1 MPITDEV
8 RKYGETVLEQG
19 KVALDEARKPWYAV
33 VGAGEL
39 AASQLQQQLAQL
51 PAEVQ
56 ARIRKLQTGQF
67 DPAVVR
73 EAVENATA
81 EGLKAYGTYAAQAM
95 QTYETLAHRGEL
107 VVRRLRR
114 SPEVTETFAK
124 AQDLVAEAGQTV
136 AAAEE
141 KVTKPGPTTT
151 RKPAAARTTAK
162 TGEGK
167 TGTAKTGE
175 AKTAKTSTA
184 KATPSTARKA
194 PAKRTPKTS

>member
-33 VGAGEL
+33 VGASEL

-56 ARIRKLQTGQF
+56 ARIRKLQHGQF

-124 AQDLVAEAGQTV
+124 AQDLVAEAGQAV

-141 KVTKPGPTTT
+141 KVTEPGPTTT
-151 RKPAAARTTAK
+151 RTPAAARKATARSGEARTARTAK
-162 TGEGK
+162 AAK
-167 TGTAKTGE
+167 RDTAETD
-175 AKTAKTSTA
+175 TA
-184 KATPSTARKA
+184 KATTRKA
-194 PAKRTPKTS
+194 PAKRTPKTT

>member
-8 RKYGETVLEQG
+8 RKVGETVLEQG

-33 VGAGEL
+33 VGASEL
-39 AASQLQQQLAQL
+39 AASQLQQQLTQL

-56 ARIRKLQTGQF
+56 ARVRKLQTGQF

-81 EGLKAYGTYAAQAM
+81 EGLKAYGSYAAQARE
-95 QTYETLAHRGEL
+95 TYETLAHRGEL

-124 AQDLVAEAGQTV
+124 AQELVAEAGETV

-141 KVTKPGPTTT
+141 KVTEPGPATT
-151 RKPAAARTTAK
+151 RTPAAAKKTT
-162 TGEGK
+162 
-167 TGTAKTGE
+167 
-175 AKTAKTSTA
+175 
-184 KATPSTARKA
+184 TPR
-194 PAKRTPKTS
+194 KRTPKSS

>member
-8 RKYGETVLEQG
+8 RKVGESVLEQG

-33 VGAGEL
+33 VGASEL
-39 AASQLQQQLAQL
+39 AAGQLQQQLALL

-81 EGLKAYGTYAAQAM
+81 EGLKAYGTYAAQARE
-95 QTYETLAHRGEL
+95 TYETLAQRGEL

-114 SPEVTETFAK
+114 SPEVTETFEK
-124 AQDLVAEAGQTV
+124 AQHLVAEAGETV

-141 KVTKPGPTTT
+141 KVTEPGPVPT
-151 RKPAAARTTAK
+151 RTPAAAETA
-162 TGEGK
+162 
-167 TGTAKTGE
+167 A
-175 AKTAKTSTA
+175 
-184 KATPSTARKA
+184 PRKA
-194 PAKRTPKTS
+194 PAKRTPKSS

>member
-1 MPITDEV
+1 MPITDDV

-19 KVALDEARKPWYAV
+19 KVALEEARKPWYAA

-39 AASQLQQQLAQL
+39 AASQLQAQLTQL

-56 ARIRKLQTGQF
+56 ARVRKLQANGRSL

-81 EGLKAYGTYAAQAM
+81 EGLKAYGTYAAQAKE
-95 QTYETLAHRGEL
+95 TYETLAHRGEL

-124 AQDLVAEAGQTV
+124 AQELVAEAGETV
-136 AAAEE
+136 AVAEE
-141 KVTKPGPTTT
+141 KVTRPGRPAT
-151 RKPAAARTTAK
+151 RKPAAPKAT
-162 TGEGK
+162 
-167 TGTAKTGE
+167 
-175 AKTAKTSTA
+175 TA
-184 KATPSTARKA
+184 KATTTKATPATTRKA
-194 PAKRTPKTS
+194 PAKRAPKSS

>member
-8 RKYGETVLEQG
+8 RKVGETVLEQG

-39 AASQLQQQLAQL
+39 AAGQLQQQLTQL

-81 EGLKAYGTYAAQAM
+81 EGLKAYGTYAAQAL

-114 SPEVTETFAK
+114 SPEVTETFEK
-124 AQDLVAEAGQTV
+124 AQQLVAEAGETV

-141 KVTKPGPTTT
+141 KVTEPGPATT
-151 RKPAAARTTAK
+151 RKPAAAKKA
-162 TGEGK
+162 
-167 TGTAKTGE
+167 
-175 AKTAKTSTA
+175 
-184 KATPSTARKA
+184 ATPRKA
-194 PAKRTPKTS
+194 PAKRAPKSS

>member
-8 RKYGETVLEQG
+8 RKVGETVLEQG

-33 VGAGEL
+33 VGASEL
-39 AASQLQQQLAQL
+39 AASQLQQLTQL

-67 DPAVVR
+67 DPAAVR

-81 EGLKAYGTYAAQAM
+81 ESLKAYGTYAAQARE
-95 QTYETLAHRGEL
+95 TYETLAHRGEL

-114 SPEVTETFAK
+114 SPEVAETFEK
-124 AQDLVAEAGQTV
+124 AQELVAEAGETV

-141 KVTKPGPTTT
+141 KVTKPGPATT
-151 RKPAAARTTAK
+151 RPAAATRPAAGTRPAAAK
-162 TGEGK
+162 
-167 TGTAKTGE
+167 
-175 AKTAKTSTA
+175 
-184 KATPSTARKA
+184 KATTPRKA
-194 PAKRTPKTS
+194 PAKRTPKSS